1 MLYQLNRGLFVE
13 NGPTVLAERA
23 REALAVSNAYLLLRA
38 RQRDARPASETAPLS
53 AAA

>member
-13 NGPTVLAERA
+13 NGPTVLDEQA
-23 REALAVSNAYLLLRA
+23 REALAVSNAYLLLRG
-38 RQRDARPASETAPLS
+38 RQPGAPPASETAPLS